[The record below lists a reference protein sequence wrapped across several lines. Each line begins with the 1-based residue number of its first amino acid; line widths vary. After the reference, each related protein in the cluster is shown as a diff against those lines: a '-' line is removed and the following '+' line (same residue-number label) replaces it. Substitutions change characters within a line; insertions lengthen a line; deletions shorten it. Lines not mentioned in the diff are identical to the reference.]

1 MTCPSPSFRRRLGGA
16 EFVARVYVVLGV
28 LLGGCSAD
36 IAHGRDGG
44 GRGGED
50 ASPLD
55 ASGGGSAGAGGSGSS
70 ADAPAAPDRS
80 TPTSEAAVDRAEND
94 RSTSDVADI
103 DASARDATIRRDGEA
118 GTTPPPLDAGF
129 DAPDYGG
136 GDAVSNGGTI
146 TFESIGA
153 AGWYP
158 SRRDPAAGSCDVFQ
172 SSTCCMARA
181 NITSDALTPW
191 DEDLILSLRGP
202 MDVKQMAVYQP
213 DANSGGA
220 WNLVSAWDAASPTLA
235 RGLAFDG
242 NDTDQNGFA
251 GTVGTECLVNVSTGE
266 VFACGAG
273 SNPYCPPPAGGKQ
286 KHRGWSGSK
295 LFVVL
300 AGMPH
305 ADKVPGA
312 CSTTT
317 TGGWYDAPWI
327 GLSVGELVRAGQFQS
342 CQCYA
347 KDQAKNHLADGCG
360 QFNVFEVV
368 NDNNQYTNLDVFSTN
383 MIGYAGYVGEGP
395 CGPKCDVTKIGA
407 DVDLIDKVNVREA
420 AAGAVSSPS
429 KGPGAAFRRPSEGLR
444 YFVVLLDVPSRT
456 VQLAMIHPRKI
467 PSAVAPLLPGLPA
480 SVGAT
485 AVEAVRAL
493 RLPR

>member
-1 MTCPSPSFRRRLGGA
+1 MVSARDQRAARRLGA
-16 EFVARVYVVLGV
+16 IAIVALAAC
-28 LLGGCSAD
+28 GGDDGPTGSRN
-36 IAHGRDGG
+36 GGPRDDAGSTS
-44 GRGGED
+44 D
-50 ASPLD
+50 ASVSID
-55 ASGGGSAGAGGSGSS
+55 SGNTP
-70 ADAPAAPDRS
+70 ADTNSAPDRS
-80 TPTSEAAVDRAEND
+80 TPIGEASTADQANND
-94 RSTSDVADI
+94 RGPADPSDTGAADT
-103 DASARDATIRRDGEA
+103 SARDATTRADGEA
-118 GTTPPPLDAGF
+118 GTSTPPPLDSGF
-129 DAPDYGG
+129 DAPDFGS

-158 SRRDPAAGSCDVFQ
+158 SRRDPAAGACDAFQ
-172 SSTCCMARA
+172 SSTCCMAKA

-191 DEDLILSLRGP
+191 NEDLIVSLRGP

-213 DANSGGA
+213 DAASGA
-220 WNLVSAWDAASPTLA
+220 WNLVSAWDATSPSTP

-242 NDTDQNGFA
+242 NNTEKNGFA
-251 GTVGTECLVNVSTGE
+251 GAVGTECIVNVSTND
-266 VFACGAG
+266 VFACGPG
-273 SNPYCPPPAGGKQ
+273 SNPYCPPPGAGKQ
-286 KHRGWSGSK
+286 QHRGWSGSK

-327 GLSVGELVRAGQFQS
+327 GLSVGELVRAGQFQA

-347 KDQAKNHLADGCG
+347 KDQTKGYLADGCG

-368 NDNNQYTNLDVFSTN
+368 NDNNQYKNLDVFSTN

-395 CGPKCDVTKIGA
+395 CGPKCDVTKIGPE
-407 DVDLIDKVNVREA
+407 VDLIDKTNVREA
-420 AAGAVSSPS
+420 AQGALSNPS
-429 KGPGAAFRRPSEGLR
+429 KGPGAAFRRPSDGLR
-444 YFVVLLDVPSRT
+444 YFVILLDVTSRT
-456 VQLAMIHPRKI
+456 VQLALVHPGKI
-467 PSAVAPLLPGLPA
+467 PGPVAALLPSLPA

-485 AVEAVRAL
+485 TVDAVRAL